1 MSDKHIF
8 DRIDLFKS
16 HLFEY
21 NESANIY
28 SKKSYGALDSH
39 IQDSLNLCELI
50 DRSTTHVDMG
60 SGSGLP
66 GVIMA
71 IAGKVDVIC
80 IESKQK
86 KRLFL
91 NYVREALDLTNLTVF
106 DGDVQLFTKTYS
118 GPKITSFSAKAFAKP
133 PKLLMYLSMFRKHQF
148 LRQSNCWVPISH
160 NQEKILKNYDEIV
173 SMKASN
179 GREFLY
185 FRIQMAK
192 FQAYKADLKNQYNL

>member
-1 MSDKHIF
+1 MLDSRVLEKIE
-8 DRIDLFKS
+8 LFKS

-21 NESANIY
+21 NESTNIY
-28 SKKSYGALDSH
+28 SKKSYDFLDNH
-39 IQDSLNLCELI
+39 IQDSLNIGELI
-50 DRSTTHVDMG
+50 NGSTTHVDLG

-71 IAGKVDVIC
+71 IAGTSEIIC

-91 NYVREALDLTNLTVF
+91 NYVKEALDLTNLTIF
-106 DGDVQLFTKTYS
+106 DGDVQLFTKVYS

-148 LRQSNCWVPISH
+148 LKPASCWVPISV
-160 NQEKILKNYDEIV
+160 NQQKILRHFDEIV
-173 SMKASN
+173 SMKTSSCH
-179 GREFLY
+179 EFLY
-185 FRIQMAK
+185 FRIQMAR